1 MRDDAISNGGE
12 GSGNG
17 QGVAGEPSDGSSHA
31 CRDDQNLE
39 KQERR
44 KVEGDRATEMEGE
57 DRRRDAPAGGNG
69 GRHQRSAIR
78 EEAAADRTVARGGV
92 RLGA

>member
-1 MRDDAISNGGE
+1 M
-12 GSGNG
+12 
-17 QGVAGEPSDGSSHA
+17 
-31 CRDDQNLE
+31 E

-57 DRRRDAPAGGNG
+57 DRRRDAPAGGKG

-78 EEAAADRTVARGGV
+78 GGGK
-92 RLGA
+92 RPIQPWREKGGA